1 MPKATGYAGDGKL
14 EQDLRVLAR
23 FIRVYCD
30 RRHAEAAKAPF
41 ALRGF
46 DARSLGR
53 RPPVICQSC
62 RKLLSHALVKRSR
75 CPLDPK
81 PACKH
86 CPVHCYHPAYRQ
98 NIREVMR
105 YSGRRLVLGGRL
117 DLLYHL
123 LF

>member
-1 MPKATGYAGDGKL
+1 VAVRAADLQL
-14 EQDLRVLAR
+14 ENDLRVLVR
-23 FIRVYCD
+23 FIRLYCD
-30 RRHAEAAKAPF
+30 HRHADAARTPF
-41 ALRGF
+41 ALQGF
-46 DARSLGR
+46 DGRALGR
-53 RPPVICQSC
+53 RAVVLCHPC
-62 RKLLSHALVKRSR
+62 RKLLAHALVKRAR

-86 CPVHCYHPAYRQ
+86 CPVHCYHPTYRQ

-105 YSGRRLVLGGRL
+105 YSGRRLVLSGRL

>member
-1 MPKATGYAGDGKL
+1 MPAAALADVKVEKD
-14 EQDLRVLAR
+14 QRVLLR
-23 FIRVYCD
+23 FIRLYCD
-30 RRHAEAAKAPF
+30 HRHAEAAKAAFVVPG
-41 ALRGF
+41 LDGRV
-46 DARSLGR
+46 LGK
-53 RPPVICQSC
+53 RPILLCLSC
-62 RKLLSHALVKRSR
+62 RKLLAHALVKRAR

-86 CPVHCYHPAYRQ
+86 CPVHCYHPTYRQ

-105 YSGRRLVLGGRL
+105 FSGRRLVLSGRL

>member
-1 MPKATGYAGDGKL
+1 MKAAAASADPKLDK
-14 EQDLRVLAR
+14 DLRVLVR
-23 FIRVYCD
+23 FITIYCD
-30 RRHAEAAKAPF
+30 HRHAEAAREAF
-41 ALRGF
+41 ALQGVDGRV
-46 DARSLGR
+46 LGK
-53 RPPVICQSC
+53 RPVVLCHPC
-62 RKLLSHALVKRSR
+62 RKLLAHALVKRSR

-86 CPVHCYHPAYRQ
+86 CPVHCYHPTYRQ

-105 YSGRRLVLGGRL
+105 YSGRRLVLSGRL

>member
-1 MPKATGYAGDGKL
+1 MAGQPGGTKL
-14 EQDLRVLAR
+14 EKDLRVLVR
-23 FIRVYCD
+23 FIRLYCGH
-30 RRHAEAAKAPF
+30 RHAGAAKAPF
-41 ALRGF
+41 ALHGF
-46 DARSLGR
+46 NGRALGR
-53 RPPVICQSC
+53 RPAVLCPPC
-62 RKLLSHALVKRSR
+62 RKLLAHALVMRAR

-86 CPVHCYHPAYRQ
+86 CPVHCYHPTYRR

-105 YSGRRLVLGGRL
+105 YSGRRLVLSGRL

>member
-1 MPKATGYAGDGKL
+1 MKAAPAATDLKL
-14 EQDLRVLAR
+14 EKDLRVLVR
-23 FIRVYCD
+23 FISLYCD
-30 RRHAEAAKAPF
+30 HRHDAAAKEAF
-41 ALRGF
+41 ALPGF
-46 DARSLGR
+46 DGQALGK
-53 RPPVICQSC
+53 RPVVLCHPC
-62 RKLLSHALVKRSR
+62 RKLLAHALVKRSR

-86 CPVHCYHPAYRQ
+86 CPVHCYHPTYRQ

-105 YSGRRLVLGGRL
+105 YSGRRLVLSGRL

>member
-1 MPKATGYAGDGKL
+1 MAGTAADTRL
-14 EQDLRVLAR
+14 EKDLRVLVC
-23 FIRVYCD
+23 FIRLYCD
-30 RRHAEAAKAPF
+30 HRHAEAAKAAFAVQGFNGRVLGKRPF
-41 ALRGF
+41 VLCH
-46 DARSLGR
+46 
-53 RPPVICQSC
+53 PC
-62 RKLLSHALVKRSR
+62 RKLLGHALVKRSR

-86 CPVHCYHPAYRQ
+86 CPVHCYHPTYRQ

-105 YSGRRLVLGGRL
+105 FSGRRLVLSGRL